1 MMKVIDLTLQRLGPL
16 GPRLGVLLQKACNR
30 HGVLT
35 LLPGVDRIW
44 SPEKGSLLRLALNQ
58 QQTYGQKGDMNGYLC
73 VCNIYIYMY

>member
-1 MMKVIDLTLQRLGPL
+1 MMKVIDLTLQRL

-44 SPEKGSLLRLALNQ
+44 SPEKWSL
-58 QQTYGQKGDMNGYLC
+58 TFS
-73 VCNIYIYMY
+73 V